1 MSETPVVD
9 KGPYELERQTFTY
22 PGDDYDYVVG
32 PGIDNSNRHEVPE
45 SCIGVQE
52 MNLAYSEGRASLLPL
67 VRELV
72 EAVNHNLMPDG
83 CTLDDAD
90 YHESDSFCS
99 CEECKISSGCQE
111 KKDKARFIDLLAK
124 AKKELGE

>member
-1 MSETPVVD
+1 MNESQVVD
-9 KGPYELERQTFTY
+9 KGPYFKVSYLPEGALKTDVFYSLQ
-22 PGDDYDYVVG
+22 G
-32 PGIDNSNRHEVPE
+32 PGLVGNTNIDALGTDL
-45 SCIGVQE
+45 IA
-52 MNLAYSEGRASLLPL
+52 NLAYSEGRASLLPL